1 MKARTTVTV
10 DGKAAIAW
18 GNGCRPQPPSQ
29 RKRYLG
35 AERQGAIGGCLR
47 APCTRPPP
55 AAPGPAPAV
64 TPSFRKRHQPTELR
78 GPFLPQ
84 ASLRAGQAGSSRGS
98 HLLAEPSQSSSCS
111 LGSSVLA
118 GSVGRLWPVP
128 CPASSPLVCPGVLG
142 LEVSADEGQGP
153 ALRGPHHLSP
163 SPPALGGGADALE
176 SSGLSNVTSDSCPEA
191 QRRVP
196 GLSGAAEGKTP
207 GSGRAWGPGQAH
219 CCPQPPPH

>member
-1 MKARTTVTV
+1 MGRQRPPGAMGAGLSPQARGSGIWARRGRAPSGVV
-10 DGKAAIAW
+10 SVPLAPG
-18 GNGCRPQPPSQ
+18 PLPPS
-29 RKRYLG
+29 
-35 AERQGAIGGCLR
+35 
-47 APCTRPPP
+47 
-55 AAPGPAPAV
+55 APGPAPAV

-98 HLLAEPSQSSSCS
+98 HLLAELSQSSSCS